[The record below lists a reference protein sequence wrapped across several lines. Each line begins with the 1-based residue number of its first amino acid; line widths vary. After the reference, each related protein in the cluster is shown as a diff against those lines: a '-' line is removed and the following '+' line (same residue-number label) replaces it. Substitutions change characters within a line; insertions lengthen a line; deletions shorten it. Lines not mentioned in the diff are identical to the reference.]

1 MRRSIFYIC
10 VLLYLLLPCVLRAQD
25 RICMENEVR
34 QGKVTDLTLSSLRY
48 IPADKPGQRMLLPM
62 DKVLILFNA
71 DGGYLVPS
79 QLDTNDRAS
88 RGYLG
93 RFFAAGG
100 HGRGM
105 DEVFTLQHTT
115 LDVVVTKEDDDYI
128 YWGDNGKMNKKDVA
142 AIIYG
147 NGTPKIFCPMSQAA
161 LVLGSSRGT
170 PLNLAVGADM
180 ITTSAGGGRAG
191 EAGAGRPGEIGAGR
205 AGDAADARAGAAPI
219 VAAGESAAADSA
231 NNANDSAARAEVAKL
246 LGDISPK
253 DFEAKAEKKT
263 AQFTD
268 YLKILCDKG
277 TGYEELEK
285 AIRQAVTLFVNE
297 DATIEVSSNNR
308 LKVNR
313 WKIREYLNKV
323 KAIQYDRIEIRW
335 THVQYV
341 GDLKLGADGNLY
353 GTVSFEQEFRGYR
366 DNQLV
371 YSDVT
376 IKNANVV
383 LKTYDKT
390 QEGTT
395 QKIWDVLLCDVGVS
409 ATKSL

>member
-1 MRRSIFYIC
+1 MC
-10 VLLYLLLPCVLRAQD
+10 LLLPCLLRAQD
-25 RICMENEVR
+25 RICLENEVR
-34 QGKVTDLTLSSLRY
+34 QGKVTDLTLGSLRY

-79 QLDTNDRAS
+79 QLDTSDTQS

-100 HGRGM
+100 HGRGK
-105 DEVFTLQHTT
+105 DEVFTVQHTT
-115 LDVVVTKEDDDYI
+115 MDVVVTKEDDDYI

-142 AIIYG
+142 VIIYG

-161 LVLGSSRGT
+161 LVLGTSRGT

-180 ITTSAGGGRAG
+180 IATSAAGGHAGGAGGAG
-191 EAGAGRPGEIGAGR
+191 ETGTGAGTAPVVAT
-205 AGDAADARAGAAPI
+205 GDNVAAD
-219 VAAGESAAADSA
+219 VA
-231 NNANDSAARAEVAKL
+231 NTANDSAARAMVARL

-253 DFEAKAEKKT
+253 DFESKAEKKT

-285 AIRQAVTLFVNE
+285 AIRQAITLFVNE

-313 WKIREYLNKV
+313 WRIREYLNKV

-390 QEGTT
+390 YEGTT
-395 QKIWDVLLCDVGVS
+395 QKIWDVLLSDVGVS

>member
-10 VLLYLLLPCVLRAQD
+10 LLFPCVLRAQD
-25 RICMENEVR
+25 RICLENEVR

-48 IPADKPGQRMLLPM
+48 IPADKPAQSMLLPM

-79 QLDTNDRAS
+79 QLDTNDKAS

-105 DEVFTLQHTT
+105 DAVFTLQHTT

-147 NGTPKIFCPMSQAA
+147 NGTPKIFCPMNQAA
-161 LVLGSSRGT
+161 LVLGTSRGT

-180 ITTSAGGGRAG
+180 IATTTGGGG
-191 EAGAGRPGEIGAGR
+191 H
-205 AGDAADARAGAAPI
+205 AADAAVGGAGTAPV
-219 VAAGESAAADSA
+219 VAAGDNAAAEAA
-231 NNANDSAARAEVAKL
+231 NNANDSAARALVARL

-253 DFEAKAEKKT
+253 DFESKAEKKT

-285 AIRQAVTLFVNE
+285 AIRQAITLFVNE

-390 QEGTT
+390 YEGTT
-395 QKIWDVLLCDVGVS
+395 QKIWDVLLSDVGVS

>member
-1 MRRSIFYIC
+1 MMRDHNHQYLVMSRSTFLIC
-10 VLLYLLLPCVLRAQD
+10 LLLPCLLRAQD
-25 RICMENEVR
+25 RICLENEVR
-34 QGKVTDLTLSSLRY
+34 EGKVTDLTLSSLRY
-48 IPADKPGQRMLLPM
+48 IPVDKPAQSMLLPM
-62 DKVLILFNA
+62 DKVFILFNS
-71 DGGYLVPS
+71 DGGYLVPA
-79 QLDTNDRAS
+79 QLDSNDARS
-88 RGYLG
+88 KGYLS
-93 RFFAAGG
+93 RFFNPGG
-100 HGRGM
+100 HTRTK
-105 DEVFTLQHTT
+105 DQVFTLQHTM
-115 LDVVVTKEDDDYI
+115 LEVTVSREDGDYI
-128 YWGDNGKMNKKDVA
+128 YWGDNGKMNKKDLA
-142 AIIYG
+142 AIIYS
-147 NGTPKIFCPMSQAA
+147 NGSPKIFCAMPQAA
-161 LVLGSSRGT
+161 IVLGTSTGT
-170 PLNLAVGADM
+170 PLNLGVGADM
-180 ITTSAGGGRAG
+180 IATSAGSGHPADASSGSGTAVSTG
-191 EAGAGRPGEIGAGR
+191 SGSAPVV
-205 AGDAADARAGAAPI
+205 AGDNGASADA
-219 VAAGESAAADSA
+219 V
-231 NNANDSAARAEVAKL
+231 NNANDSAAKAVVARL
-246 LGDISPK
+246 LGNISPK

-277 TGYEELEK
+277 AGYEALEK
-285 AIRQAVTLFVNE
+285 AITQAITLFVNE
-297 DATIEVSSNNR
+297 EAAIEVSSNNR

-323 KAIQYDRIEIRW
+323 KQIQYDRIEIRW

-390 QEGTT
+390 YEGTT